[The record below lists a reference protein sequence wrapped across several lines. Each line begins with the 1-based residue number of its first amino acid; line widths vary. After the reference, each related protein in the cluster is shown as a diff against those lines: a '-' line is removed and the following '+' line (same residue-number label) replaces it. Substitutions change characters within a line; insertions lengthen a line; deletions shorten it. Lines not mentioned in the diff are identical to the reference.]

1 MVLNYCFICKYH
13 HLCTALQFISVLVSE
28 EIKEYFGQFGQV
40 KKCLLV
46 FVSILLLLLI
56 LKSHYGC
63 VCDIFM
69 AYFYYQDKDTGF
81 HRGFCWI
88 GYSSEEGLQN
98 ALQKDPHIM
107 EGSRVRNLR
116 INHKTFPVNCIEVQY
131 QTKKQHL
138 INLLF

>member
-46 FVSILLLLLI
+46 F
-56 LKSHYGC
+56 
-63 VCDIFM
+63 
-69 AYFYYQDKDTGF
+69 DKDTGF

-107 EGSRVRNLR
+107 EGSRLQ
-116 INHKTFPVNCIEVQY
+116 VQ
-131 QTKKQHL
+131 KNRRPFMGRKP
-138 INLLF
+138 NKEADES